1 MRLPAMLI
9 AFILIIPFASAFD
22 IGGFEVK
29 DGNLVGRYH
38 PAGLEGCVIS
48 CYTNQHVLDMIYK
61 NDSVDIK
68 FDFLDDP
75 LLKKLV
81 NANSVLKD
89 AIDKELINK
98 TLRIKGSRISF
109 EYPPNGCKVELHDTP
124 TRFLKIETSRI
135 IIHTNGKYNIER
147 VDQRQNQLRIKKDNF
162 TSILLSTN
170 PMMVDGDNIT
180 IYGNMVFVSFS
191 LKNPVRKKIENAFS
205 NGSIGGEVFI
215 AGKQTDNISYF
226 GNISINVDKTML
238 EKGKIVL
245 NVKGDDGEYGK
256 VIKVGI
262 AKMHGKIVV
271 TYDGRIINEA
281 NSIEDILNPNDDGS
295 NPEYYRL
302 YSDKEGTFLLISIPH
317 FSEHKISI
325 EFIVENPIAR
335 LAAISFGLLIVG
347 IAAFYIFKP

>member
-1 MRLPAMLI
+1 MRLLAILI
-9 AFILIIPFASAFD
+9 AFTLLIPFASAFN

-29 DGNLVGRYH
+29 DGNLIGKYH
-38 PAGLEGCVIS
+38 PSGLEGCVIS

-68 FDFLDDP
+68 FDFINDP
-75 LLKKLV
+75 LLKKIV

-89 AIDKELINK
+89 ALEKELINK
-98 TLRIKGSRISF
+98 TLRIRGPRISF

-124 TRFLKIETSRI
+124 TRFLKIETNKI

-147 VDQRQNQLRIKKDNF
+147 VNQRQNEVRIERNNF
-162 TSILLSTN
+162 TSILLSKN
-170 PMMVDGDNIT
+170 PITVEGNNIT

-191 LKNPVRKKIENAFS
+191 LKNPIRKKIENAFS

-215 AGKQTDNISYF
+215 DGKQTDNISYF
-226 GNISINVDKTML
+226 GNISINVDKAML
-238 EKGKIVL
+238 EEGKIVL
-245 NVKGDDGEYGK
+245 NVKGDNGEYGK

-262 AKMHGKIVV
+262 AKMHGKIIV
-271 TYDGRIINEA
+271 TYDGRVINEA
-281 NSIEDILNPNDDGS
+281 SSIEDILNPNDDGS
-295 NPEYYRL
+295 NPEYYKL

-317 FSEHKISI
+317 FSEHTISI
-325 EFIVENPIAR
+325 EFIVENPIAKMI
-335 LAAISFGLLIVG
+335 AISLGLLIVG